1 MRWVFARAVSAG
13 LALSLASAAHAQ
25 APLTPPA
32 GEPFLSV
39 TREPGAEGCPD
50 TEALAAH
57 VRHVRGQQATSA
69 TVAYHVT
76 FSHRGGVFRASIRV
90 GSAPGARV
98 LRDRGATCASLE
110 QATALT
116 LALLLDSDAS
126 ELSLEE
132 PEEAPPP
139 AVPAAPVTPAA
150 EAPAAEDP
158 VPSRSQVNFMLAA
171 GGAGLSGVL
180 SPIAPAVTG
189 ELGIGVGR
197 FRAHVGALWVPEQ
210 TLDLAPGTVSENLL
224 SGVARMC
231 LAPWQGRQLRLDLC
245 SGVYVG
251 LLQVQ
256 ANGYTRDGEASK
268 AWLAI
273 PLELSLLT
281 TASPMGVELGA
292 SALLPLRRNDFSID
306 NLGVAYESW
315 PVGLLVSMRAVGSW
329 LL

>member
-1 MRWVFARAVSAG
+1 
-13 LALSLASAAHAQ
+13 
-25 APLTPPA
+25 
-32 GEPFLSV
+32 LSV

-50 TEALAAH
+50 TEALAEH
-57 VRHVRGQQATSA
+57 VRQVRGQQATSA

-76 FSHRGGVFRASIRV
+76 FSHRGGVYRASIHV
-90 GSAPGARV
+90 GSAQGARV

-126 ELSLEE
+126 ELPLEE

-139 AVPAAPVTPAA
+139 AAPLPSVRTRD
-150 EAPAAEDP
+150 ETHTAEDAP
-158 VPSRSQVNFMLAA
+158 PSRADVNFMLAA

-180 SPIAPAVTG
+180 SPLAPAVVG

-197 FRAHVGALWVPEQ
+197 FRAHVGALWVPQQ
-210 TLDLAPGTVSENLL
+210 TLDLAPGTVNETLL

-231 LAPWQGRQLRLDLC
+231 LAPWQGPRLRLDLC

-256 ANGYTRDGEASK
+256 ANGYTRNDEASK
-268 AWLAI
+268 AWLAL
-273 PLELSLLT
+273 PLELALLT
-281 TASPMGVELGA
+281 TASPIGVEIGA

-315 PVGLLVSMRAVGSW
+315 PVGLLVSLRAVGWW

>member
-13 LALSLASAAHAQ
+13 LALSQAFTAQAQ

-32 GEPFLSV
+32 SDPFLSV

-98 LRDRGATCASLE
+98 LRDRGATCTSLE

-132 PEEAPPP
+132 PEAAAP
-139 AVPAAPVTPAA
+139 PAAPVVPVGPAA
-150 EAPAAEDP
+150 EAPAEGLAL
-158 VPSRSQVNFMLAA
+158 SRSHVNFMLAA

-189 ELGIGVGR
+189 ELGIAVGR

-210 TLDLAPGTVSENLL
+210 TLDLAPGTVNEDLL

-231 LAPWQGRQLRLDLC
+231 LAPWQGPQLRLDLC

-251 LLQVQ
+251 LLQVR

-281 TASPMGVELGA
+281 TAAPMGVELGA